1 MPSIAKKL
9 KKIRTTQGLTLE
21 QAAKS
26 AGFRNFQTLS
36 KIENGTRKIK
46 ADELVALAKVYSFD
60 INLFLL
66 DEPGP
71 RDVHMFWRSD
81 PNPPIDKSAQAKF
94 SLLFERYLHLIKI
107 LELSDSN
114 LSLPIQPVGEMN
126 LTSADNL
133 GEQYAGLLK
142 LGDRP
147 ALSLDSILENE
158 YNLPIFYLSLP
169 EGASAISLTANG
181 NAAICVNVNDVP
193 WRQRFDIAHELFH
206 VIYKNS
212 ISNTCGG
219 NDTCHF
225 EKCANAFAAAL
236 LLPKNALEK
245 EINIRRKNEKFGIAT
260 LISIACDFGVSLPA
274 LIWRLVNIR
283 RLKKPLAKNILD
295 SDAVKEYD
303 KNLRKQEIRKKN
315 PTLISHKYLCMVFEA
330 VNKGLMSQARAAQY
344 LDIPVSK
351 LETVFLDAGLALKEE
366 ADIEITLV

>member
-9 KKIRTTQGLTLE
+9 KNIRVSQGLTLE

-36 KIENGTRKIK
+36 KIEKGTRNIK
-46 ADELVALAKVYSFD
+46 AEELVALAKAYSFD

-66 DEPGP
+66 DEPKP
-71 RDVHMFWRSD
+71 KDVRMFWRSD
-81 PNPPIDKSAQAKF
+81 PNPPVDKSAQVKF
-94 SLLFERYLHLIKI
+94 SLFFERYLYLIKI

-114 LSLPIQPVGEMN
+114 LSLPIQPIGEIN
-126 LTSADNL
+126 LKSADNL
-133 GEQYAGLLK
+133 GERYAGLLK

-147 ALSLDSILENE
+147 ALSLGSILENE
-158 YNLPIFYLSLP
+158 HNLPIFYIPLP
-169 EGASAISLTANG
+169 EGASAISLMANG
-181 NAAICVNVNDVP
+181 SAAVCVNVHDVP

-206 VIYKNS
+206 IIYKKS
-212 ISNTCGG
+212 ISDACGK
-219 NDTCHF
+219 NETSFF

-245 EINIRRKNEKFGIAT
+245 EIDLRRKKEKFGIAT
-260 LISIACDFGVSLPA
+260 LIAIACDFGVSLPA
-274 LIWRLVNIR
+274 LVWRLVNIR
-283 RLKKPLAKNILD
+283 RLKKSLAKEILE

-303 KNLRKQEIRKKN
+303 KNLRKHEIKRK
-315 PTLISHKYLCMVFEA
+315 TQIFISHKYLCMVFEA

-344 LDIPVSK
+344 LNIPISK
-351 LETVFLDAGLALKEE
+351 LENVLLNAGLVLKEE